1 MPARS
6 SPDKFLTRVRKPTDF
21 DEYWNDVLLQA
32 SAVPMEAEVNLDEL
46 RSSEDIAVYEVFF
59 NSVDHVRIAGWYC
72 VPKNIRN
79 KVPAMLEVPGYQM
92 EPPIPKNW
100 ARKGYAAFS
109 VAPRGKL
116 RSNNQFN
123 PGYPGLLTHNI
134 VDRNTYSYRGFY
146 VDTWRAVDFLL
157 SRPEVDTRRIGV
169 YGNSQGGG
177 LTITTAAM
185 RQEIAAAAAGA
196 P

>member
-21 DEYWNDVLLQA
+21 DDYWNDVLLQA

-46 RSSEDIAVYEVFF
+46 RSSEDVDVYEVFF

-72 VPKNIRN
+72 VPKNIQN

-116 RSNNQFN
+116 RSNHQFN

-134 VDRNTYSYRGFY
+134 VDRNTYS
-146 VDTWRAVDFLL
+146 
-157 SRPEVDTRRIGV
+157 
-169 YGNSQGGG
+169 
-177 LTITTAAM
+177 
-185 RQEIAAAAAGA
+185 
-196 P
+196 